1 MELGDNIWDVEWD
14 EGDEFQEA
22 AEAAGFT
29 GVRGK
34 RLLRRRGALLS
45 SSVWE
50 LEPGGVQAPYHF
62 HHGGEELLVVLRGTP
77 TLRSPEGERELR
89 EGEVVHFPP
98 GPEGAHQLSNRS
110 RGAGA
115 LRDRGGAADSR
126 RSSSIPTAAR
136 SRRWRAPRPRPEV
149 RLFTINRLADGVE
162 YFEGES
168 GRRSGG

>member
-62 HHGGEELLVVLRGTP
+62 HHGGDELLVVLRGTP

-110 RGAGA
+110 DKPARYVIAAALPTPEIIEYPDSGKVASMARTETTAG
-115 LRDRGGAADSR
+115 G
-126 RSSSIPTAAR
+126 P
-136 SRRWRAPRPRPEV
+136 
-149 RLFTINRLADGVE
+149 LFTINRLADGVE